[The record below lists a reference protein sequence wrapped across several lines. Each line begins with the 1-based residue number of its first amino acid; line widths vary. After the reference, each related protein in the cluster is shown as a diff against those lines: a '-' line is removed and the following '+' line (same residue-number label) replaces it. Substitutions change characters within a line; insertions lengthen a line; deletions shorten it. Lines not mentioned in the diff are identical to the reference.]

1 MNFEN
6 TKKEEYSAVSKAL
19 HWATA
24 LVIFSLVLV
33 GLFMDEMP
41 ASPEKFQ
48 VYGLHKSFG
57 LVVLILVICRL
68 VSRFISP
75 APDALKTQAHWEHL
89 LAKVVQFALYL
100 LMLGLPLSGVLMS
113 NAGGH
118 PVAFFGLEIPALIE
132 KDKAISKI
140 MKEAHEIFAF
150 GLLAALALH
159 VAGALKH
166 FALDKDT
173 TMARMMFS
181 KSPVSALILF
191 ALTILFFG
199 GVGYLLTEKEENE
212 KKEASGQMPQ
222 SAEKQASQI
231 DFSAIGKH
239 GWAIVPEKSA
249 LEFETAMNG
258 VSFTGRFQKFEGN
271 IIFDPDNLE
280 SSKAFVR
287 IDMSSA
293 ATQNDERDE
302 QIVSADWFDVEN
314 HPQAQFETIVIEK
327 AQGNR
332 YIAVGNLSI
341 RGVSLPVSLPFTL
354 DIETGENGVKTAH
367 MKGALGLNRL
377 DFGIG
382 QEEWASAKNVDTSV
396 RVHISLTALQP

>member
-159 VAGALKH
+159 VAGAFKH

-212 KKEASGQMPQ
+212 KRK
-222 SAEKQASQI
+222 
-231 DFSAIGKH
+231 
-239 GWAIVPEKSA
+239 
-249 LEFETAMNG
+249 L
-258 VSFTGRFQKFEGN
+258 
-271 IIFDPDNLE
+271 PD
-280 SSKAFVR
+280 KCR
-287 IDMSSA
+287 
-293 ATQNDERDE
+293 
-302 QIVSADWFDVEN
+302 
-314 HPQAQFETIVIEK
+314 K
-327 AQGNR
+327 AQKSKLPR
-332 YIAVGNLSI
+332 SI
-341 RGVSLPVSLPFTL
+341 SAPSESMAG
-354 DIETGENGVKTAH
+354 
-367 MKGALGLNRL
+367 RL
-377 DFGIG
+377 CL
-382 QEEWASAKNVDTSV
+382 KKV
-396 RVHISLTALQP
+396 RWNSKPP